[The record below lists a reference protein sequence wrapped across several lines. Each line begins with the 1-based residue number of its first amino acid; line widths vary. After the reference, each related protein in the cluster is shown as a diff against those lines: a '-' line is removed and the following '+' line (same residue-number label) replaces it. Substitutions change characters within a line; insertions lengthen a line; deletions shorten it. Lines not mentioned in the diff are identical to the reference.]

1 MSVEY
6 TWPMPKSTRSRPTP
20 VATVASPSVG
30 RAKQKGRTRN
40 ALLASASRL
49 IAQGLTPTVADVA
62 DAADVSRRTAYRYF
76 ATQEQLLVEA
86 ALEGLRPRIE
96 QEIVSG
102 GDSRQRDVPA
112 DPDETIEA
120 RLDRTVRAVQRN
132 AVENEALLRTM
143 IRLTVGPFS
152 DAAGDEAAPRRR
164 GYRRVEWIELALAPA
179 RERLDARSHERLV
192 AALAVCLGID
202 ALIVL
207 KDLCGLTAGEAESAC
222 RWMAQSLLHAS
233 LEESKRAGRP
243 VAPRKSAVKR
253 TRR

>member
-1 MSVEY
+1 
-6 TWPMPKSTRSRPTP
+6 MPKSTRSRPTP
-20 VATVASPSVG
+20 VATLASPSVG
-30 RAKQKGRTRN
+30 REKQKGRTRN
-40 ALLASASRL
+40 ALLAAASRL
-49 IAQGLTPTVADVA
+49 IAQGRTPTVADVA

-96 QEIVSG
+96 HEIVSG
-102 GDSRQRDVPA
+102 SGSPGTSGPRDDTA

-143 IRLTVGPFS
+143 IRLTVGPNPA
-152 DAAGDEAAPRRR
+152 DATVPRRR

-202 ALIVL
+202 ALVVL
-207 KDLCGLTAGEAESAC
+207 KDLCGLTATEAESTC
-222 RWMAQSLLHAS
+222 RWMAQALLHTSLDESPRAS
-233 LEESKRAGRP
+233 GKLVARGRGVKRA
-243 VAPRKSAVKR
+243 
-253 TRR
+253 RR